1 MKALLLLLF
10 VCGAAASGNW
20 RSGRGSSDRETGG
33 TGRQEWYRQ
42 DRQEWYQRERQE
54 WYKPDG
60 QEWYP
65 QKLREKRQQPT
76 YASPS
81 VYQYTQHATDP
92 SEEEKAL
99 VERLIHVLRSEQYQ
113 RER

>member
-10 VCGAAASGNW
+10 VCGAAASGTW
-20 RSGRGSSDRETGG
+20 RPSRGSSDRETGG
-33 TGRQEWYRQ
+33 TGRQEWYQR
-42 DRQEWYQRERQE
+42 DRQEWYQ
-54 WYKPDG
+54 PDG